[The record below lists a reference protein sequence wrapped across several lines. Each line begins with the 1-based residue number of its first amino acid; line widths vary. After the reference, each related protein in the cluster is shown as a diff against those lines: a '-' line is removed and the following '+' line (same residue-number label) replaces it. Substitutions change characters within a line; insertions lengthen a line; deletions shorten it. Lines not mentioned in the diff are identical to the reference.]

1 MRWDFGQVYKTIRTS
16 KGLTQKQICGD
27 RISRS
32 TLARIEK
39 GEIVPSFESMI
50 FTRSNQHESRRISL
64 CLPLLPS

>member
-50 FTRSNQHESRRISL
+50 FY
-64 CLPLLPS
+64 